1 MMPRAIE
8 KMIEERLE
16 AVIEPRIEH
25 WLHRFMTSAQGEAL
39 IADVLAETIFAWMRP
54 GASDSDNYLEQI
66 VLQLVGRL
74 REQPGFREK
83 IALALNPDWP
93 KT

>member
-1 MMPRAIE
+1 MMPRALE

-25 WLHRFMTSAQGEAL
+25 WLHRFMTSPRGEAV
-39 IADVLAETIFAWMRP
+39 ISDVLAEVIFAWMKP
-54 GASDSDNYLEQI
+54 GASDADNYLEQI

-74 REQPGFREK
+74 RDQPGFREK
-83 IALALNPDWP
+83 IAAALNPDWS
-93 KT
+93 